1 MVESPTYYHSLS
13 PVLRSLKE
21 FDMENFPL
29 QAEVVYARSTEQ
41 LPDYLQRAET
51 LDTSSIYEES
61 SSKPRFLF
69 SLFSLFSPNDIC
81 NGRMEFKKFLEIF
94 NSDSSTSLEASQC
107 AALKHALK
115 NRLAIIQGTN
125 SMTLVRS

>member
-29 QAEVVYARSTEQ
+29 QAEVIYGRSTEQ

-51 LDTSSIYEES
+51 LDTSSIYKGS

-69 SLFSLFSPNDIC
+69 SMFSHHDIC

-94 NSDSSTSLEASQC
+94 NLHSSTSLEASQC

-125 SMTLVRS
+125 SMTLGRS